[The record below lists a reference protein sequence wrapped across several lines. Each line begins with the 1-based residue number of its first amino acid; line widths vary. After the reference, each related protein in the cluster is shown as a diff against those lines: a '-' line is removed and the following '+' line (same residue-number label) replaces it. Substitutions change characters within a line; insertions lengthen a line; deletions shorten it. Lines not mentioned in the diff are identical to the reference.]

1 MSISSRFVLAS
12 SSVSSVKVKMTSS
25 FTSSSSDRRRRPCV
39 VVFDA
44 RRRSPP
50 APASSS
56 SASKSNAIIPPKF
69 VLRDDD
75 DDDDSFVDATETT
88 TPWHHHHRHATTTT
102 AKRWWFEGGRRA
114 FAAIGFGRGGGS
126 NANKN
131 RALAMRTRALFGS
144 GSSGP
149 SGKSTHSTTNKL
161 NAMIAPASPIGE
173 DEDDEEEEKEKRE
186 DKTTAREEGPR
197 SEKGMAFLAKK
208 IAKVSSIIPS
218 SNSDPKNSSLT
229 KLEKEEET
237 TKTTSTCN
245 QIGRDN
251 VRIATN
257 ENDFEVVANLRA
269 TAFYDDLTERQA
281 LPFPPRFTPTFH
293 REFAQRERKA
303 LAERVVRSTLSCAK
317 CVCLVADDSAEDLVV
332 EGLRNSSSAVIG
344 CLDVSIRH
352 NPLSSSSRYKSP
364 VAVTSSN
371 DSYSSYSSG
380 PETGTFVYVDNVAVA
395 RGARRRGAAKAL
407 LEAASNEAISW
418 GAREMFTHVHCEN
431 VAARRLY
438 HAYGFRVVVS
448 AVEESATSTG
458 GDGEE
463 GLSANSNNGNRFGRL
478 AGLVMIRAPLPL
490 KRDDKDVLSSD
501 SCDCGFEVIE
511 EIDKCVCGKASC
523 KDPSKR
529 LIPM

>member
-1 MSISSRFVLAS
+1 MSSRFVLAS
-12 SSVSSVKVKMTSS
+12 SSSSVKVTSS
-25 FTSSSSDRRRRPCV
+25 SSSSSSTSSSSDRRRRR

-44 RRRSPP
+44 RWSRRSPP
-50 APASSS
+50 APASSAS
-56 SASKSNAIIPPKF
+56 SNVSIIPLN
-69 VLRDDD
+69 VRDDD
-75 DDDDSFVDATETT
+75 DDDDSFGAATETRHH
-88 TPWHHHHRHATTTT
+88 HHHHRA

-114 FAAIGFGRGGGS
+114 FTAAIGRGES

-131 RALAMRTRALFGS
+131 RALAMRTRAFGS

-149 SGKSTHSTTNKL
+149 SSGKSTHSTTNKL

-186 DKTTAREEGPR
+186 EETTAREEEPR
-197 SEKGMAFLAKK
+197 SEKGMAFLAK
-208 IAKVSSIIPS
+208 IAKVSIIPS
-218 SNSDPKNSSLT
+218 SNSDSKNSSLT

-237 TKTTSTCN
+237 TKTTITCN

-463 GLSANSNNGNRFGRL
+463 RLSANSNNGNRFGRL

-490 KRDDKDVLSSD
+490 KRDNKDLSSSD

-529 LIPM
+529 LIPL

>member
-1 MSISSRFVLAS
+1 MSSRFVLAS
-12 SSVSSVKVKMTSS
+12 SSSSSVKVTSS
-25 FTSSSSDRRRRPCV
+25 FTSSSSTSSSSDRRRRR

-44 RRRSPP
+44 RWSRRSPP
-50 APASSS
+50 APASSAS
-56 SASKSNAIIPPKF
+56 SNVSIIPLN
-69 VLRDDD
+69 VRDDD
-75 DDDDSFVDATETT
+75 DDDDSFGAATETRYHHH
-88 TPWHHHHRHATTTT
+88 HHHHRA

-114 FAAIGFGRGGGS
+114 FTAAIGRGES

-131 RALAMRTRALFGS
+131 RALAMRTRAFGS

-149 SGKSTHSTTNKL
+149 SSGKSTHSTTNKL

-173 DEDDEEEEKEKRE
+173 DEDDDEEEKEKRE
-186 DKTTAREEGPR
+186 EETTAREEEPR
-197 SEKGMAFLAKK
+197 SEKGMAFLAK
-208 IAKVSSIIPS
+208 IAKVSIIPS
-218 SNSDPKNSSLT
+218 SNSDSKNSSLT

-463 GLSANSNNGNRFGRL
+463 RLSANSNNGNRFGRL

-490 KRDDKDVLSSD
+490 KRDNKELSSSD

-529 LIPM
+529 LIPL

>member
-1 MSISSRFVLAS
+1 MSSRFVLAS
-12 SSVSSVKVKMTSS
+12 SSSSVKVTSS
-25 FTSSSSDRRRRPCV
+25 SSSSSSTSSSSDRRRRR

-44 RRRSPP
+44 RWSRRSPP
-50 APASSS
+50 APASSAS
-56 SASKSNAIIPPKF
+56 SNVSIIPLN
-69 VLRDDD
+69 VRDDD
-75 DDDDSFVDATETT
+75 DDDDSFGAATETRHHH
-88 TPWHHHHRHATTTT
+88 HHHHRA

-114 FAAIGFGRGGGS
+114 FTAAIGRGES

-131 RALAMRTRALFGS
+131 RALAMRTRAFGS

-149 SGKSTHSTTNKL
+149 SSGKSTHSTTNKL

-186 DKTTAREEGPR
+186 EETTAREEEPR
-197 SEKGMAFLAKK
+197 SEKGMAFLAK
-208 IAKVSSIIPS
+208 IAKVSIIPS
-218 SNSDPKNSSLT
+218 SNSDSKNSSLT

-251 VRIATN
+251 VRIAMN

-463 GLSANSNNGNRFGRL
+463 RLSANSNNGNRFGRL

-490 KRDDKDVLSSD
+490 KRDNKDLSSSD

-529 LIPM
+529 LIPL

>member
-1 MSISSRFVLAS
+1 MSSRFVLAS
-12 SSVSSVKVKMTSS
+12 SVSSVKVTTSGVVVGS
-25 FTSSSSDRRRRPCV
+25 SSSSSDRRRRRV

-56 SASKSNAIIPPKF
+56 ASKSNAIIPKF

-75 DDDDSFVDATETT
+75 DDDDYFGAAVDATETT
-88 TPWHHHHRHATTTT
+88 RHHHRHATT

-114 FAAIGFGRGGGS
+114 FAAIGRGGS

-131 RALAMRTRALFGS
+131 RALAMRTRAFGS

-149 SGKSTHSTTNKL
+149 SSGKSTHSTTNKL

-251 VRIATN
+251 VRVATN

-490 KRDDKDVLSSD
+490 KRDNKDVSSSD

-529 LIPM
+529 LIPL

>member
-1 MSISSRFVLAS
+1 MSSSSRFVLAS
-12 SSVSSVKVKMTSS
+12 SSVSPSVKVTTTSS
-25 FTSSSSDRRRRPCV
+25 SLTSSSDRRRRPCV

-75 DDDDSFVDATETT
+75 DDDDSFVDTTETT
-88 TPWHHHHRHATTTT
+88 TRWHHHHRHATTTT

-114 FAAIGFGRGGGS
+114 FAAIRRGGS

-303 LAERVVRSTLSCAK
+303 LAERVMRSTLSCAK

-490 KRDDKDVLSSD
+490 KRDNKDVLSSD